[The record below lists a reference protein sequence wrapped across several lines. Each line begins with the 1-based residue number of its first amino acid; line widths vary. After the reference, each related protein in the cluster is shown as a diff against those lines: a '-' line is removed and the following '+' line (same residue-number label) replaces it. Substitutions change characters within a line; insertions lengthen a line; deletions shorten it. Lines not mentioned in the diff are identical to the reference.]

1 MLRFRMTATTPA
13 LWSVFRFV
21 GHHFPAVAMLAGVAA
36 FGRFYQTGSSLAEGA
51 IVSFAL
57 GALVGLSR
65 VLLAVLVIGDGS
77 VPAGVRALRRFLSL
91 PPEQKNRQVE
101 ACTRRIKEEWRSLV
115 IEIVAF
121 VVLAIGL
128 NLAIAAMARSDPA
141 AEWAA
146 RLGVDKDAA
155 LPVQLLLKNLS
166 TIPLTIIFQLRL
178 AARVWAPSTHATG
191 R

>member
-1 MLRFRMTATTPA
+1 
-13 LWSVFRFV
+13 
-21 GHHFPAVAMLAGVAA
+21 MLAGVAA

-91 PPEQKNRQVE
+91 PSEQKNRQVE